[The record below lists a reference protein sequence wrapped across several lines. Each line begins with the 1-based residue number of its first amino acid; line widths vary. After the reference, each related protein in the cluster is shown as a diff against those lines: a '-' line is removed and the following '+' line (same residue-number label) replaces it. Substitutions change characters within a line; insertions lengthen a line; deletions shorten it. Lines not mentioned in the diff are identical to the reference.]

1 MTFGDDVGSGENA
14 IGRNQESRLSLTAP
28 VPRPPSPDSSPS
40 SRSGPIPRTHGLRA
54 TVVVALMMLFLIA
67 IPYLL
72 NHSVVGAAP
81 VRAGQV
87 VTLGT
92 FRYRPSPGWQ
102 IDRGASQAD
111 LVSVLVKGATT
122 YRLTP
127 LGRQSS
133 AAGAFKAA
141 SRRYEATGRGRIG
154 GDPASVT
161 TARGLTGL
169 VAPISGNTVA
179 GTLTVLVAGG
189 QGLGV
194 SLTARFSVPLTGAIA
209 DDVVTMLDSMEVVDS

>member
-1 MTFGDDVGSGENA
+1 MSP
-14 IGRNQESRLSLTAP
+14 TAP
-28 VPRPPSPDSSPS
+28 VPRPPAPS
-40 SRSGPIPRTHGLRA
+40 PRTLGLRA
-54 TVVVALMMLFLIA
+54 TLVVAVVMLLLIL

-92 FRYRPSPGWQ
+92 FRYSPAPGWQ
-102 IDRGASQAD
+102 IDRGASQAG

-127 LGRQSS
+127 LGKQSS
-133 AAGAFKAA
+133 AASAFKAA
-141 SRRYEATGRGRIG
+141 ERRYEATGRGRVG
-154 GDPASVT
+154 ADPAPVT
-161 TARGLTGL
+161 TAGGLTGQ
-169 VAPISGNTVA
+169 VASISGNTVA
-179 GTLTVLVAGG
+179 GTLTVLVGGG

-194 SLTARFSVPLTGAIA
+194 TLTARHTAPLTAAIA
-209 DDVVTMLDSMEVVDS
+209 DDVVTMLDSVEVVGS

>member
-1 MTFGDDVGSGENA
+1 MTFGDGEGTGEDA
-14 IGRNQESRLSLTAP
+14 VGRNQESRLSFTTP

-54 TVVVALMMLFLIA
+54 TVVVALVMLFLIA

-72 NHSVVGAAP
+72 NRSVVGAAP

-87 VTLGT
+87 VTLGP
-92 FRYRPSPGWQ
+92 FRYRPAPGWQ

-133 AAGAFKAA
+133 AAGAFRAA
-141 SRRYEATGRGRIG
+141 ARRYEATGRGRIG
-154 GDPASVT
+154 GDPATVA

-169 VAPISGNTVA
+169 VAPIGGNTVA
-179 GTLTVLVAGG
+179 GTLTVLVGGG

-194 SLTARFSVPLTGAIA
+194 WLTARHTAPLTEAIA
-209 DDVVTMLDSMEVVDS
+209 DDVVTMVDSVEVVDS